1 MKNESVAIL
10 DIRSNEI
17 SFLLGAKGVN
27 GMFVISGIHVERY
40 EGFCLDGFFD
50 EEAFRR
56 AVVRAVSAVQQNYKG
71 TIDKIYVGVPSAFV
85 SVVTKGQTIAFDSKR
100 KLSSQDIDTLFDH
113 GLDELALSGRCVRRS
128 AMYFTLGDNRKY
140 FSVDDLY
147 GMHTTMLK
155 GGLCYYFVSE
165 YFYEII
171 QGLMESMSFSDV
183 KFIPST
189 LAQSIYLLPEKKR
202 EGYAFLLD
210 IGFVTSSLSVVYG
223 NGIVHEENF
232 NCGIASVL
240 VGLIQGL
247 EVDFNVAE
255 EMLAGANISGGNE
268 TEYVTHSTAGEEYS
282 IPSNRINDAIKCA
295 VDQLCERLDVF
306 LQKYYREK
314 NSATMSVNPISVTGE
329 GIWGIKGIAEHI
341 EKRIGWVTETVYPD
355 LPFYDKPTASSKISL
370 LNMALNDQMKT
381 TGIWQKLLKRLGGK
395 KS

>member
-140 FSVDDLY
+140 FSVNDLY

-183 KFIPST
+183 EFIPST

-381 TGIWQKLLKRLGGK
+381 TGIWQRLLKRLGGK
-395 KS
+395 KL

>member
-140 FSVDDLY
+140 FSVNDLY

-171 QGLMESMSFSDV
+171 QSLMESMSFSDV
-183 KFIPST
+183 EFIPST

-240 VGLIQGL
+240 VGLIQSL
-247 EVDFNVAE
+247 EVEFNVAE
-255 EMLAGANISGGNE
+255 EMLAGANISGGSE

-282 IPSNRINDAIKCA
+282 IPANRINDAIKCA
-295 VDQLCERLDVF
+295 VDQLCERLDVS

-370 LNMALNDQMKT
+370 LNMALNDQMKNT
-381 TGIWQKLLKRLGGK
+381 SIWQKLLKRLGGK

>member
-183 KFIPST
+183 EFIPST

-381 TGIWQKLLKRLGGK
+381 TGIWQRLLKRLGGK

>member
-50 EEAFRR
+50 EEVFRR

-183 KFIPST
+183 EFIPST

-381 TGIWQKLLKRLGGK
+381 TGIWQRLLKRLGGK